1 MADPSLPRT
10 IPCRARDE
18 TPGEHALRLLLSLL
32 AIAGLIW
39 LASAGRFSV
48 QQVRSLLANPVIWIL
63 MVTWCVPLLRTERN
77 NHYDWCCC
85 HCRHR
90 NVYRASR
97 FSLPM
102 FILCWRCFSLYRLRG
117 SPRTGQL
124 WLQPLSPRR

>member
-63 MVTWCVPLLRTERN
+63 MVTCRIVAARAKRSRAVAPMRRIVRRHVVT
-77 NHYDWCCC
+77 HTSAC
-85 HCRHR
+85 HAITR
-90 NVYRASR
+90 SR
-97 FSLPM
+97 
-102 FILCWRCFSLYRLRG
+102 
-117 SPRTGQL
+117 PRSSTNGVVNRIEPTGHG
-124 WLQPLSPRR
+124 RKGVGF